1 MATNQYDIDSAL
13 EYIGVSAEDFNLTN
27 SLFTRPIHSAIHGIG
42 HIYRTMIGCA
52 LIGTLIQKPR
62 KALLALCG
70 AYIHDLARK
79 NDYIEPE
86 HGENAV
92 LNHFDLFG
100 HIWDKYQLSDDEKQ
114 QIKQAVIQHSVHEW
128 MQKSDSGYDV
138 MAILKDADALDRCRL
153 GDLNEHWLRYR
164 ESRMLVE
171 IIKHIY
177 NNSFMVNE
185 DIGFDK
191 FIDKYCKLV
200 I

>member
-1 MATNQYDIDSAL
+1 
-13 EYIGVSAEDFNLTN
+13 
-27 SLFTRPIHSAIHGIG
+27 
-42 HIYRTMIGCA
+42 MIGCA

-100 HIWDKYQLSDDEKQ
+100 HIWDKYQLSEDEKQ

-138 MAILKDADALDRCRL
+138 MAILKDADALDRCRIA
-153 GDLNEHWLRYR
+153 DLSPNWLRYPQSKLLIKR
-164 ESRMLVE
+164 IEEICSKSYNINDDINFSDFIELVN
-171 IIKHIY
+171 K
-177 NNSFMVNE
+177 
-185 DIGFDK
+185 
-191 FIDKYCKLV
+191 
-200 I
+200 

>member
-138 MAILKDADALDRCRL
+138 MAILKDADALDRCRIA
-153 GDLNEHWLRYR
+153 DLSPNWLRYPQSKLLIKR
-164 ESRMLVE
+164 IEEICSKSYNINDDINFSDFIELVN
-171 IIKHIY
+171 K
-177 NNSFMVNE
+177 
-185 DIGFDK
+185 
-191 FIDKYCKLV
+191 
-200 I
+200 

>member
-1 MATNQYDIDSAL
+1 MATNQYDIASAL
-13 EYIGVSAEDFNLTN
+13 EYIGVSADDFNLTN

-100 HIWDKYQLSDDEKQ
+100 HIWDKYQLSEDEKQ

-128 MQKSDSGYDV
+128 MQRSDSGYDV
-138 MAILKDADALDRCRL
+138 MAILKDADALDRCRIA
-153 GDLNEHWLRYR
+153 DLSPNWLRYPQSKLLIKR
-164 ESRMLVE
+164 IEEICSKSYHINDDINFSDFIELVN
-171 IIKHIY
+171 K
-177 NNSFMVNE
+177 
-185 DIGFDK
+185 
-191 FIDKYCKLV
+191 
-200 I
+200 

>member
-1 MATNQYDIDSAL
+1 MATNQYDIGSAL
-13 EYIGVSAEDFNLTN
+13 EYIGVNAEDFNLTN

-138 MAILKDADALDRCRL
+138 MAILKDADALDRCRIA
-153 GDLNEHWLRYR
+153 DLSPNWLRYPQSKLLIKR
-164 ESRMLVE
+164 IEEICSKSYNINDDINFSDFIELVN
-171 IIKHIY
+171 K
-177 NNSFMVNE
+177 
-185 DIGFDK
+185 
-191 FIDKYCKLV
+191 
-200 I
+200 

>member
-1 MATNQYDIDSAL
+1 MATNQYDIGSAL
-13 EYIGVSAEDFNLTN
+13 EYIGVNAEDFNLTN

-92 LNHFDLFG
+92 HNHFDLFG
-100 HIWDKYQLSDDEKQ
+100 HIWDKYQLSEDEKQ

-138 MAILKDADALDRCRL
+138 MAILKDADALDRCRIA
-153 GDLNEHWLRYR
+153 DLSPNWLRYPQSKLLIKR
-164 ESRMLVE
+164 IEEICSKSYNINDDINFSDFIELVN
-171 IIKHIY
+171 K
-177 NNSFMVNE
+177 
-185 DIGFDK
+185 
-191 FIDKYCKLV
+191 
-200 I
+200 

>member
-13 EYIGVSAEDFNLTN
+13 EYIGVSADDFNLTN

-100 HIWDKYQLSDDEKQ
+100 HIWDKYQLSEDEKQ

-138 MAILKDADALDRCRL
+138 MAILKDADALDRCRIA
-153 GDLNEHWLRYR
+153 DLSPNWLRYPQSKLLIKR
-164 ESRMLVE
+164 IEEICSKSYYINDDINFSDFIELVN
-171 IIKHIY
+171 K
-177 NNSFMVNE
+177 
-185 DIGFDK
+185 
-191 FIDKYCKLV
+191 
-200 I
+200 

>member
-1 MATNQYDIDSAL
+1 MATNQYDIGSAL
-13 EYIGVSAEDFNLTN
+13 EYIGVSADDFNLTN

-138 MAILKDADALDRCRL
+138 MAILKDADALDRCRIA
-153 GDLNEHWLRYR
+153 DLSPNWLRYPQSKLLIKR
-164 ESRMLVE
+164 IEEICSKSYNINDDINFSDFIELVN
-171 IIKHIY
+171 K
-177 NNSFMVNE
+177 
-185 DIGFDK
+185 
-191 FIDKYCKLV
+191 
-200 I
+200 

>member
-1 MATNQYDIDSAL
+1 MATNQYDIGSAL
-13 EYIGVSAEDFNLTN
+13 EYIGVNAEDFNLTN

-138 MAILKDADALDRCRL
+138 MAILKDADALDRCRIA
-153 GDLNEHWLRYR
+153 DLSPNWLRYPQSKLLIKR
-164 ESRMLVE
+164 IEEICSKSYYINDDINFSDFIELVN
-171 IIKHIY
+171 K
-177 NNSFMVNE
+177 
-185 DIGFDK
+185 
-191 FIDKYCKLV
+191 
-200 I
+200 